1 MACSKYTLTNT
12 GSTLVNFNYRRCDD
26 SLWQYQVELN
36 PNQTKNI
43 WLLDN
48 TYSIAPSFRPYVVL
62 VNQGAFPPVTASNTP
77 TPTNTPTST
86 NTPTPSNTATNTPT
100 PTQTQTQ
107 TQTPTNTETPTNTP
121 TSTQTPT
128 QTQTQTQTQTPT
140 NTETPT
146 NTPTPTNTETPT
158 NTPTPTQTQTPTTT
172 FLYFSYSL
180 GFGNNA
186 SDACNDFASSPQ
198 TVYGQV
204 VDGPGPNVGEFL
216 YQTPG
221 NPLTNPVSDGYYSN
235 GTAWFIV
242 SGGLGEITSSD
253 PNGCIGLPTATPTQ
267 TPTNTPTNTG
277 TPAETPTNTP
287 TNTGTPTGT
296 PTNTPTGTPT
306 QTPTPTANRFSF
318 TVYSGT
324 TSDEAC
330 GLYFPSITIYGE
342 EPVFDD
348 NTILYDTIVG
358 PSVGNLT
365 GYFNNSQIVV
375 ELNNGVETGSYIA
388 CQTLTPTPT
397 QTQTQTPTQT
407 QTQTQTQTPTQTGTP
422 TQTPTPT
429 GNRFAFNVYSGTT
442 SDESCGLYFPSI
454 TIYGEDSL
462 FDQNNVFYDTIVG
475 PSVGNLTG
483 YFNNSQIVVQLNN
496 GTQTG
501 GFTLCQTLT
510 PTPTQTSTQT
520 PTPTNTQTPTQ
531 TSTQTP
537 TPTSTFAYYTYSLGS
552 GGTPNEACIA
562 FSASPVTIYG
572 TVNGGI
578 GPNIEEFLYETPG
591 IPLTDAVPDGYY
603 SDGTAWFLVTGGLG
617 EITSSNPTGC
627 P

>member
-43 WLLDN
+43 WLLNN
-48 TYSIAPSFRPYVVL
+48 TYSIAPSFRNSVVL

-77 TPTNTPTST
+77 TPSNTPLQTQ
-86 NTPTPSNTATNTPT
+86 TPTPSNTATNTPT
-100 PTQTQTQ
+100 PTQTRTQ
-107 TQTPTNTETPTNTP
+107 TQTPTNTGTP
-121 TSTQTPT
+121 TQTPT
-128 QTQTQTQTQTPT
+128 QTQTK
-140 NTETPT
+140 
-146 NTPTPTNTETPT
+146 
-158 NTPTPTQTQTPTTT
+158 TPTQTQTPTTT
-172 FLYFSYSL
+172 FSYFIYSL

-186 SDACNDFASSPQ
+186 SDACIDFAASPQ

-204 VDGPGPNVGEFL
+204 IDGPGPNVGEFL

-253 PNGCIGLPTATPTQ
+253 PNGCIGLPTATPTSTPTNTPTNTGTPAQ

-277 TPAETPTNTP
+277 TPTQTPTNTS
-287 TNTGTPTGT
+287 
-296 PTNTPTGTPT
+296 TGTPT
-306 QTPTPTANRFSF
+306 QTPTPTSNRFAF

-342 EPVFDD
+342 EQVFDD
-348 NTILYDTIVG
+348 NTIFYNTIVG
-358 PSVGNLT
+358 PSVGSLT

-375 ELNNGVETGSYIA
+375 QLNNGVETGGYVA

-407 QTQTQTQTPTQTGTP
+407 STQTPTQTSTQTGTPTQTPTPTGTP

-429 GNRFAFNVYSGTT
+429 GNRFAFTVYSGST
-442 SDESCGLYFPSI
+442 SDASCGLYNPSI
-454 TIYGEDSL
+454 TIYGEKSL
-462 FDQNNVFYDTIVG
+462 FDENTIFYNTIVG
-475 PSVGNLTG
+475 PSTINLTG

-501 GFTLCQTLT
+501 GFILCQTLT
-510 PTPTQTSTQT
+510 PTPTQTTT
-520 PTPTNTQTPTQ
+520 PTNTPTNTQTPTR
-531 TSTQTP
+531 TPTQTP
-537 TPTSTFAYYTYSLGS
+537 TPTPTFAYYTYSLGT
-552 GGTPNEACIA
+552 GATANAACTA
-562 FSASPVTIYG
+562 TTQTIYG
-572 TVNGGI
+572 TVAGGP
-578 GPNIEEFLYETPG
+578 GPNVGETLYLTAG
-591 IPLTDAVPDGYY
+591 IPPTNTAPNGFY
-603 SDGTAWFLVTGGLG
+603 SDGTKTIQITGGSG
-617 EITSSNPTGC
+617 VISFVNPTGC
-627 P
+627 T